1 MKQEQRKMCMILI
14 ILLMFT
20 GSIFSQ
26 NMFVRMTTGSQTTH
40 VINTVQKITFS
51 AGEMVVHSN
60 GGGTNNYAI
69 SEIRYVNFIDLV
81 GLSEHDLS
89 GEKGIVVYP
98 NPAEDILNVKFQNS
112 GDQILMVEILSTD
125 GKKVLSNLHHDP
137 LLDGFQ
143 INIAG
148 FPKGIYVLHIFNN
161 QTSETIRF
169 IKN

>member
-1 MKQEQRKMCMILI
+1 MKQEQRKICMIFF

-26 NMFVRMTTGSQTTH
+26 NMYVRMTTGTQTTY
-40 VINTVQKITFS
+40 VINSVQKITFS
-51 AGEMVVHSN
+51 AGDMIVHSN

-81 GLSEHDLS
+81 GVSEHDLS
-89 GEKGIVVYP
+89 DAGAILVYP
-98 NPAEDILNVKFQNS
+98 NPAEDILNVRLQNS
-112 GDQILMVEILSTD
+112 GDNPLMAEIFSPD
-125 GKKVLSNLHHDP
+125 GKIVLSNLHHDSMSEV
-137 LLDGFQ
+137 FQ
-143 INIAG
+143 INIAAL
-148 FPKGIYVLHIFNN
+148 PQGIYILRIFNN